1 MDDLALPAP
10 DLRPLLR
17 AAGIATALAAAAVL
31 VPDPTLRAFT
41 LPFLL
46 SAVLMLLGALILVR
60 LARIDQKRAAPAGT
74 PAPAPA
80 PAERAA
86 TTRPATPN
94 AAAAA
99 GDPPIAARIATA
111 DVPVRAPAVPRA
123 LPADL
128 DELVLRPEQ
137 VVRDDRLRSAA
148 EAAPPKSVAEAA
160 PTRAASERLGV
171 ARRPI
176 VTLPQR
182 RRTMLLIETALCG
195 GEAAPEPVA
204 RARRMA
210 LGAARRLDL
219 DMELLEHA
227 TRLLARTEPGADTWL
242 LPLAAGT
249 PAAARQALRGLAE
262 TAAAVSPKRR
272 LVLLFDELP
281 DPPGWKSL
289 RALQLPPSIALGLA
303 TGASLA
309 HEPETLARFG
319 IAVLVLDRDALPAIS
334 ADVDPDPLRLAR
346 LRALRAAGI
355 AVVLDGLD
363 LETQLRDRLDWPIE
377 LGAGQL
383 FGAPEE
389 LA

>member
-1 MDDLALPAP
+1 MDDLAPSAP

-17 AAGIATALAAAAVL
+17 VAGIATAIAAAAVL
-31 VPDPTLRAFT
+31 VPDPSLRAFT

-46 SAVLMLLGALILVR
+46 SAALMLAGALILDRLVRKDQPRAMQGSVPSPVSLTGEAARPTGAAPPSGPAAAPPALTSVDTPARR
-60 LARIDQKRAAPAGT
+60 LARTSPDEPGMSGELVLGPEQIVPDAAPQPVRHAAPAGG
-74 PAPAPA
+74 
-80 PAERAA
+80 
-86 TTRPATPN
+86 RPDTS
-94 AAAAA
+94 
-99 GDPPIAARIATA
+99 
-111 DVPVRAPAVPRA
+111 
-123 LPADL
+123 
-128 DELVLRPEQ
+128 Q
-137 VVRDDRLRSAA
+137 
-148 EAAPPKSVAEAA
+148 
-160 PTRAASERLGV
+160 RLGV
-171 ARRPI
+171 ARRSI

-182 RRTMLLIETALCG
+182 RRAMLLIETALCG
-195 GEAAPEPVA
+195 GEGAPEPIA

-219 DMELLEHA
+219 DLELLEHA
-227 TRLLARTEPGADTWL
+227 TRLLARAEPGADTWL

-249 PAAARQALRGLAE
+249 PAAARAALQGLAE

-281 DPPGWKSL
+281 DPTGWRSL
-289 RALQLPPSIALGLA
+289 RELRLPVSIGLGLA

-319 IAVLVLDRDALPAIS
+319 IGILVLDREALPTIT

-377 LGAGQL
+377 LGAGLL

-389 LA
+389 LG

>member
-17 AAGIATALAAAAVL
+17 VTGIATAFAAAAVL

-60 LARIDQKRAAPAGT
+60 LACVDQKRAAPTGT
-74 PAPAPA
+74 PAPASA
-80 PAERAA
+80 PADRTAR
-86 TTRPATPN
+86 TQPAKQDG
-94 AAAAA
+94 AAAA
-99 GDPPIAARIATA
+99 GDPANAARTA
-111 DVPVRAPAVPRA
+111 EADAPVRAVPF
-123 LPADL
+123 PGEL

-137 VVRDDRLRSAA
+137 VVRDERVRAAA
-148 EAAPPKSVAEAA
+148 EAAPPRSTAEAV
-160 PTRAASERLGV
+160 PTRVAGQRLGV

-182 RRTMLLIETALCG
+182 RRAMLLIETALCG

-219 DMELLEHA
+219 DMELLEHT

-249 PAAARQALRGLAE
+249 PAAARQALQSLAE

-289 RALQLPPSIALGLA
+289 RTLQLPPSIALGLA

-319 IAVLVLDRDALPAIS
+319 IAILVLDRDALPTIS

-377 LGAGQL
+377 LGAGLL